1 MRKRTVA
8 VVAVAATVGILTAVG
23 NAAEGD
29 TTAGTGT
36 AAADTP
42 APAPSTSLPVEPI
55 PAEETTPPPPP
66 PPAPAVTPSPK
77 PSARPPTTK
86 PAPALTVQI
95 VSLPPTGQGTFAT
108 ATAHTA
114 PAANCSIDVDYKSG
128 PASAAGLDPKTAS
141 AAGAVR
147 WTWKVGTRTTPGDWP
162 VTVTCTHRSAS
173 ESDQR
178 FLTVLD
184 TGEAG

>member
-1 MRKRTVA
+1 MRPRATPRLAPVRPPRTPRAGPQHVL
-8 VVAVAATVGILTAVG
+8 VGC
-23 NAAEGD
+23 
-29 TTAGTGT
+29 
-36 AAADTP
+36 ADTGGGDHP
-42 APAPSTSLPVEPI
+42 A
-55 PAEETTPPPPP
+55 PPPPP

-77 PSARPPTTK
+77 PSTRPPTTK

-95 VSLPPTGQGTFAT
+95 VSLAPTGQGTFAT